1 MTSDNLNYT
10 VLASITGMT
19 KKALEIEFVVFSSFK
34 QHSIIRH
41 IYNAENVKKTH
52 VRLILFTI

>member
-10 VLASITGMT
+10 ALASITGMT
-19 KKALEIEFVVFSSFK
+19 EKALEIELVFVSSSK
-34 QHSIIRH
+34 QHSNIRH